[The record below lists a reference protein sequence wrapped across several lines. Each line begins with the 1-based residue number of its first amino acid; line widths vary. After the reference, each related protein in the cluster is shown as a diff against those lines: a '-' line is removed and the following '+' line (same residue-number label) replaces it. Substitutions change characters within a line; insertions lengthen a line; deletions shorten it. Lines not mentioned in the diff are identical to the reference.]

1 MQIVIGAIGILAIAI
16 LGYLSWVL
24 MKEEYAFQ
32 LGVIKS
38 NPADRVEKPR
48 KAQYKATIYNQEELD
63 VLFKVARGDPLELPI
78 ILGAFYGLRRSE
90 VAGLKWDAIDFER
103 KTLTIQHTVV
113 EVKLDGKS
121 KVIQKDTTKQ
131 NQASEHFRWLR
142 PLKNCCGS

>member
-48 KAQYKATIYNQEELD
+48 KAQYKATIYNHEELM
-63 VLFKVARGDPLELPI
+63 FFSKWR
-78 ILGAFYGLRRSE
+78 E
-90 VAGLKWDAIDFER
+90 VTR
-103 KTLTIQHTVV
+103 
-113 EVKLDGKS
+113 
-121 KVIQKDTTKQ
+121 
-131 NQASEHFRWLR
+131 
-142 PLKNCCGS
+142 